1 MWTCDCLFNAIITKG
16 AKGLEPYA
24 YPLQYLPST
33 HHQKFS
39 LHGNKLRWS
48 VDAPMYE
55 SISVTGL
62 CFKSI
67 SSHRSIF
74 KSVSAHRSM
83 ITSVSAH
90 RSMFES
96 ASDADH
102 RSKFESDFRSQISL
116 WIFLRSQTYVWTCFG
131 WAFSWSCD
139 SWILPND
146 FAHLNWWTEKLAHIT
161 SRPDMKSFWWWQFKL
176 HICALSSLPP
186 GTAVPVSISWG
197 QISTEASALSS
208 EPHHP

>member
-1 MWTCDCLFNAIITKG
+1 MPPCMNLFQLQVYALNLFHLTDLYLNLLQLTDLCLN
-16 AKGLEPYA
+16 
-24 YPLQYLPST
+24 
-33 HHQKFS
+33 
-39 LHGNKLRWS
+39 
-48 VDAPMYE
+48 
-55 SISVTGL
+55 
-62 CFKSI
+62 
-67 SSHRSIF
+67 
-74 KSVSAHRSM
+74 SVSAHRSM

-176 HICALSSLPP
+176 HIGALSSLPP
-186 GTAVPVSISWG
+186 GTAVPVNISWG